1 MELTIKHLSFG
12 YIKRPLSVVDFS
24 CTLKNGEIVS
34 IAGGEFAGKTSLLRV
49 ISGMEKQYAGSIAIN
64 KTDAHFVALENRN
77 ISYVPSEP
85 VVLQNKTIFENLK
98 FLGSIIG
105 QNFTKEYLCQ
115 TLQKFGLD
123 VDLNLKMK
131 KLSSAQKKVF
141 TLVRSFIKMPDLLLL
156 DDLFKNENA
165 ENSRFI
171 TNAIKTYFENKNK
184 STSVIYV
191 ENAKNQIGKA
201 SQTYYLSF
209 GKCTKLQKLED
220 LKTNPIDLFAWEY
233 FDCVKKDYDLV
244 FDGYNYYLLD
254 NKVVQNKK
262 QKIVNTLRQIKL
274 SEDFFKQLEIQNI
287 LQGQK
292 VQVQLLAEF
301 DFSNLSDSDIN
312 NGIQQHKIFVFDKNT
327 FTKVL

>member
-24 CTLKNGEIVS
+24 CALKNGEIIS

-49 ISGMEKQYAGSIAIN
+49 ISGIEKQYAGSIMMN
-64 KTDAHFVALENRN
+64 KTDANFIALESRN
-77 ISYVPSEP
+77 ISFIPSEP
-85 VVLQNKTIFENLK
+85 VFLQNKTIFENLK

-123 VDLNLKMK
+123 IDLNLKMK

-141 TLVRSFIKMPDLLLL
+141 TLVRSFLKNPDLLLL
-156 DDLFKNENA
+156 DDLFKSENQEEA
-165 ENSRFI
+165 ELI
-171 TNAIKTYFENKNK
+171 TNAIETYFANKNK
-184 STSVIYV
+184 STSVIYI
-191 ENAKNQIGKA
+191 ENAKNQIGKG

-209 GKCTKLQKLED
+209 GKSTKLQKLED
-220 LKTNPIDLFAWEY
+220 LKTNPIDLFAGEY
-233 FDCVKKDYDLV
+233 LDFVKKDYDLM
-244 FDGYNYYLLD
+244 FDGYNYYLMD
-254 NKVVQNKK
+254 NEVLQVKK
-262 QKIVNTLRQIKL
+262 TKTINTLRQIKL
-274 SEDFFKQLEIQNI
+274 SEDFFKRLEIQNI

-292 VQVQLLAEF
+292 ISVQLLSEF

-312 NGIQQHKIFVFDKNT
+312 RDIKQQKIFVFDKNT